1 MSAMGY
7 DMDHDLLSIV
17 IPFQK
22 YDYSDFYIDTAFKAN
37 IKAPSTPEE
46 LFENCKK
53 LIEKE
58 FNK

>member
-1 MSAMGY
+1 MGY
-7 DMDHDLLSIV
+7 DMDQDLLSIV

-22 YDYSDFYIDTAFKAN
+22 YDYSDFYIDAAFKAK
-37 IKAPSTPEE
+37 IRAPATPEE

-58 FNK
+58 FKE